1 MSSIFLDNL
10 KVWGWYATDMKN
22 EFNIQTGLA
31 IRRAREKAKLTQ
43 EELSELLDCSPQYI
57 SMLENGR
64 YGVSTKMLRELCK
77 SLSVSSDSILF
88 PGSDGH
94 TLEVFNS
101 RCHALSDEKY
111 QLLTEIISRTIDAL
125 EL

>member
-1 MSSIFLDNL
+1 
-10 KVWGWYATDMKN
+10 MKN

-31 IRRAREKAKLTQ
+31 IRRARENAKLTQ

-88 PGSDGH
+88 PGSDERS
-94 TLEVFNS
+94 LEMFS
-101 RCHALSDEKY
+101 YRCRKLTDE
-111 QLLTEIISRTIDAL
+111 QFRLLTEIISRTIDAL